1 MLVLAGIASSLLA
14 RRFGAPLLLVFLALG
29 LLLGVDGPGGIR
41 YDDTRFTYLVGSL
54 ALALILFDGG
64 LQTRAAHVRGSV
76 APSMLLA
83 TAGVLATA
91 ALTAVAARHCR
102 FDRPVL
108 FERGAE
114 VHLVCVWHGA
124 MRRPLR

>member
-1 MLVLAGIASSLLA
+1 MRHCLALLVTLLSPTLLWAEGGDARICVARFAAGDMLALEPRFVGLLAGDGCSPGDLLH
-14 RRFGAPLLLVFLALG
+14 FTFSGE
-29 LLLGVDGPGGIR
+29 GV
-41 YDDTRFTYLVGSL
+41 
-54 ALALILFDGG
+54 A
-64 LQTRAAHVRGSV
+64 
-76 APSMLLA
+76 
-83 TAGVLATA
+83 
-91 ALTAVAARHCR
+91 TAVAARHCR

>member
-1 MLVLAGIASSLLA
+1 MRRCLAVLVTLLLPAAAAPRAEEAEPRICIARFQAGDQLALEPRFVGLLAGDGCAAGDVLHFSFVGEGIA
-14 RRFGAPLLLVFLALG
+14 
-29 LLLGVDGPGGIR
+29 
-41 YDDTRFTYLVGSL
+41 
-54 ALALILFDGG
+54 
-64 LQTRAAHVRGSV
+64 
-76 APSMLLA
+76 
-83 TAGVLATA
+83 
-91 ALTAVAARHCR
+91 TAVAARHCR